1 MRSSSVAAC
10 LFALVLAASPV
21 RGDETSAFATPS
33 PAIATT
39 GAFSSMPRPSGLLP
53 SSLFDPSRFSIRN
66 SMTFGYQTGG
76 AWSGS
81 SGLLTS
87 SLGYRLRPNA
97 ALRVDVG
104 AHMNPAFGAG
114 GTQKGIFLQGAALD
128 WKPSANSLVRFEYRD
143 VRSPLQAGWGYNGF
157 NGYGYGYGYGSPYGD
172 GTSGPGIGSGLPGD
186 PLLN

>member
-10 LFALVLAASPV
+10 LFALVLAAAPV
-21 RGDETSAFATPS
+21 RADETSAFATPT
-33 PAIATT
+33 PAIAHT
-39 GAFSSMPRPSGLLP
+39 GSFSMPRPGGLLP

-66 SMTFGYQTGG
+66 SMTFGYQAGG
-76 AWSGS
+76 AFQGS
-81 SGLLTS
+81 AGLLTS

-128 WKPSANSLVRFEYRD
+128 WKPSSNSLVRFEYRD
-143 VRSPLQAGWGYNGF
+143 VRSPLQAGWGYNGY
-157 NGYGYGYGYGSPYGD
+157 NGYGYGSPYGYGD
-172 GTSGPGIGSGLPGD
+172 SGPVTGTVLPSD

>member
-10 LFALVLAASPV
+10 LFVLLLVAAPV
-21 RGDETSAFATPS
+21 RAGESTAFATPR

-39 GAFSSMPRPSGLLP
+39 GSFSMPRPSGLLP
-53 SSLFDPSRFSIRN
+53 SSLFDPSRFSIHN
-66 SMTFGYQTGG
+66 AMTFGYQTGG
-76 AWSGS
+76 AFHGS

-104 AHMNPAFGAG
+104 AHMNPAFGG
-114 GTQKGIFLQGAALD
+114 NGTQKGVFLQGAALD
-128 WKPSANSLVRFEYRD
+128 WRPSRNALVRFEYRD
-143 VRSPLQAGWGYNGF
+143 VRSPLQAGWGYG
-157 NGYGYGYGYGSPYGD
+157 GYGGYGDGYGAPYGYGH
-172 GTSGPGIGSGLPGD
+172 TGPATGSGLPGD